1 MFCTKCG
8 KTIDDNAPFC
18 GFCGAPTGV
27 ASDAAPQQAPQP
39 AAPQNNVPQYGAP
52 QQGMYQQ
59 SQPQYGASNPN
70 GAVLNLSQN
79 NINWIKL
86 GLLGVIAILSLLVLI
101 ASISVLSTTGSAYS
115 GNFLVALK
123 LPGLITF
130 ARVSAILCFSFSVLG
145 VVFTVLVKQPWK
157 LLYVC
162 AGISVVM
169 FVFNFV
175 LGGWMNAMSIAP
187 IIVSGIFLI
196 LCASSM
202 LSLIVRTV
210 LKDFIGMFKK

>member
-1 MFCTKCG
+1 MLCSKCG
-8 KTIDDNAPFC
+8 KMIDDNAPFC
-18 GFCGAPTGV
+18 GFCGEPTGDTP
-27 ASDAAPQQAPQP
+27 DAAPQ
-39 AAPQNNVPQYGAP
+39 
-52 QQGMYQQ
+52 QQ
-59 SQPQYGASNPN
+59 SQPQYAASNST
-70 GAVLNLSQN
+70 GSGLNLSQN

-101 ASISVLSTTGSAYS
+101 ASICVLSNTGAGLKGNIYS
-115 GNFLVALK
+115 ALK

-145 VVFTVLVKQPWK
+145 VVFTILVKQPWK

-169 FVFNFV
+169 FIFNFV
-175 LGGWMNAMSIAP
+175 MGSWLNAMSIAP
-187 IIVSGIFLI
+187 IIISGIFL
-196 LCASSM
+196 LACASSM

-210 LKDFIGMFKK
+210 LKDFIGMIKK

>member
-18 GFCGAPTGV
+18 GFCGAPTGA
-27 ASDAAPQQAPQP
+27 ASDAAPQP
-39 AAPQNNVPQYGAP
+39 AP
-52 QQGMYQQ
+52 QQPQNGMYQQ
-59 SQPQYGASNPN
+59 PQPQYGAVNTGGS
-70 GAVLNLSQN
+70 GLNLTPN
-79 NINWIKL
+79 AINFIKL
-86 GLLGVIAILSLLVLI
+86 GLLGVIALTCILELI
-101 ASISVLSTTGSAYS
+101 ASINVLASTGAVFS
-115 GNFLVALK
+115 GNFLAALK
-123 LPGLITF
+123 LPGAITF

-145 VVFTVLVKQPWK
+145 VGFTFLIKQPWK
-157 LLYVC
+157 LLFVC

-175 LGGWMNAMSIAP
+175 LGGWENALSVAP
-187 IIVSGIFLI
+187 IIVSGIFL
-196 LCASSM
+196 LVCASSM

>member
-18 GFCGAPTGV
+18 GFCGAPTG
-27 ASDAAPQQAPQP
+27 AAPDAAPQPAPQP
-39 AAPQNNVPQYGAP
+39 APQQPQNGV
-52 QQGMYQQ
+52 YQQ
-59 SQPQYGASNPN
+59 PQQPQYGASNST
-70 GAVLNLSQN
+70 GSGLNLSQN

-101 ASISVLSTTGSAYS
+101 ASICVLSNTGAALH
-115 GNFLVALK
+115 GNYLVALK

-162 AGISVVM
+162 AGISVIM

-175 LGGWMNAMSIAP
+175 LGGWIKAMSVAP
-187 IIVSGIFLI
+187 IIVSGIFL
-196 LCASSM
+196 LACASSM